1 MNGRPHQVSTQEDQ
15 TKIYN
20 TSSLF
25 LQKYTIQINR
35 LSAFFPAPQNPN
47 LLNLDLVRR
56 TGDVLIT
63 PLADHNV
70 LSPVPN
76 YVPAFIVVLTLV
88 LELDFIAGAF
98 GAIDAD
104 VKDVGTCKY

>member
-1 MNGRPHQVSTQEDQ
+1 M
-15 TKIYN
+15 
-20 TSSLF
+20 
-25 LQKYTIQINR
+25 
-35 LSAFFPAPQNPN
+35 
-47 LLNLDLVRR
+47 
-56 TGDVLIT
+56 LIT